1 MYVARGMEG
10 VDPKCIQER
19 TEGEGYGGSCVRR
32 HLNTIS
38 FHGFVLMVSCFI
50 CRNLTLASFKKCVLI
65 RIGYFS
71 PVRSISVVMK

>member
-10 VDPKCIQER
+10 VYPKCIQER

-38 FHGFVLMVSCFI
+38 FHGFVLWC
-50 CRNLTLASFKKCVLI
+50 LVLFVEI
-65 RIGYFS
+65 
-71 PVRSISVVMK
+71 